1 MPADALIGEKDESF
15 YYAIEMMNGR
25 RPEVAA
31 SAIGAAR
38 GAIDRATDY
47 VRDRDA
53 FDRNVVDYQSA
64 HHRIAD
70 PETRLEAARSLTYET
85 ARETEN
91 GTLEGR
97 RKPSMAKLFASELCE
112 EVASEAIQLH
122 GGYGVFDE
130 YRVES
135 FFRRTKAT
143 RVYAG
148 PA

>member
-1 MPADALIGEKDESF
+1 VPADALIGEKDEGF
-15 YYAIEMMNGR
+15 YYAIEMMNES

-91 GTLEGR
+91 GTPEAAGSR
-97 RKPSMAKLFASELCE
+97 RWRNCSPPNSARRSSAGDPASR
-112 EVASEAIQLH
+112 
-122 GGYGVFDE
+122 GYGVFDE

-135 FFRRTKAT
+135 FFRWTKAT